1 MQKNDTKPI
10 TLLSY
15 RGTIPYILI
24 YQVITKGLLF
34 LTLSIF
40 RKLDGLL
47 LWNGDVPKFS
57 VGTIPH
63 LARTWQGWILVFLG
77 FILLTIYTLFDVNFM
92 IIVSEKI
99 LHRKRIR
106 IGTIFLATVES
117 VKYFLSPAGI
127 FCILAV
133 TLYGPLIGA
142 PLGISLTTNLSV
154 PEFIMAVINDNPV
167 LKVLYI
173 SGLIVLSAVILI
185 YVFTFHFTLLGR
197 ENVSLSARLARQ
209 AMFSHWKDFI
219 KEALLYMAR
228 TLILF
233 LAASLFLYFLPI
245 RITDYFTQKG
255 YVYHLII
262 VFFTIIYTIFVIVFI
277 LVFEYFTTMKLT
289 VLYERYSGSVKKLRP
304 PRPRDRF
311 WIQVVLIFTVMMT
324 AIFAALTSADFDTYY
339 PSFRNTK
346 IIAHRAGGYLAN
358 ENTVLALKEAS
369 KYDVYGAEIDVQ
381 RTRDGYYIINHDT
394 TFKRNTGVDKKPG
407 DMTLKEIRKL
417 KVRDNFNPTGVT
429 TKVAT
434 LNEMVDAA
442 RKYHV
447 HLFIELKGE
456 SADRKMAREVYDAV
470 DRKGMLD
477 NVTFIS
483 MNFDTINFLENIH
496 SDADTGYL
504 CFYSF
509 GSISRM
515 KCDALLL
522 ETEAA
527 VQTNINSAHSNGK
540 RVYVWTV
547 NSLNGITEF
556 MNSNVDG
563 IITDEVKL
571 SYATR
576 EAMKKRSDETRVI
589 ERLYYLIT
597 NFQYL

>member
-1 MQKNDTKPI
+1 MQKNGINRI
-10 TLLSY
+10 TLFSY
-15 RGTIPYILI
+15 RGTIPFILI

-34 LTLSIF
+34 FTLSVF
-40 RKLDGLL
+40 RRLDGLL

-57 VGTIPH
+57 TGTIPH
-63 LARTWQGWILVFLG
+63 LARTWQGWILVLLG
-77 FILLTIYTLFDVNFM
+77 FILLTIYTLFDINFM

-99 LHRKRIR
+99 LHREKIR
-106 IGTIFLATVES
+106 IGNIFLLTIES
-117 VKYFLSPAGI
+117 VRYFLSPAGI

-173 SGLIVLSAVILI
+173 SGLIILSAVIII
-185 YVFTFHFTLLGR
+185 YIFSFHFTLLKS
-197 ENVSLSARLARQ
+197 ENASVAMKHARLA
-209 AMFSHWKDFI
+209 MLSNWKDFI
-219 KEALLYMAR
+219 KKFGLYIVRAIIFFLL
-228 TLILF
+228 
-233 LAASLFLYFLPI
+233 ASLLLYFLPI
-245 RITDYFTQKG
+245 KITDFFTEKG

-289 VLYERYSGSVKKLRP
+289 VLYEYYSESTKKLRP
-304 PRPRDRF
+304 PRPRDHF
-311 WIQVVLIFTVMMT
+311 WIQVILIFMVMMT
-324 AIFAALTSADFDTYY
+324 SIFSALTAADFDIYY
-339 PSFRNTK
+339 PAFRNTK

-358 ENTVLALKEAS
+358 ENTVLALKKAA
-369 KYDVYGAEIDVQ
+369 KYNVYGAEIDVQ
-381 RTRDGYYIINHDT
+381 RTKDGYYIINHDT

-407 DMTLKEIRKL
+407 EMTLKEIRKL
-417 KVRDNFNPTGVT
+417 KVKDNFNPTGVT
-429 TKVAT
+429 TKVST
-434 LNEMVDAA
+434 LNEVIDAA
-442 RKYHV
+442 RKYKI
-447 HLFIELKGE
+447 HLFIEFKGE

-527 VQTNINSAHSNGK
+527 VQTNINSAHTSGK

-556 MNSNVDG
+556 MNSDVDG
-563 IITDEVKL
+563 IITDEIKL

-576 EAMKKRSDETRVI
+576 EAMKKRSDETRVF

-597 NFQYL
+597 HFQYL